1 MPLQKQVLQTCSTLA
16 VSSPAI
22 LKEYHDALLFVL
34 AFPMD
39 EETRQFAYTE
49 LKRLSVLTETKKGF
63 YWQHA
68 LTGSGLPG
76 TSLRCQYSR
85 DLVRWLLDTCPDEIQ
100 PAESAASADEVKA
113 VFQVLLPGIEFK
125 AAVSGEQNLWNRIRD
140 LSGHYFNREALD
152 WLLSLVEQKRLPA
165 LVKDQLYDRLQIY
178 INWNLTG
185 KGYNRSFI
193 QWPVMKVHYYISDH
207 KLIPAVLLKQKFSN
221 ETTLSK
227 SAATGLISI
236 ARASLA
242 FYYRET
248 DPFTYADPASTTLV
262 ELGEGFQVV
271 LFGMTKDRR
280 FSLDSYIGFLA
291 LKNGI
296 PVAYGGGWIFGHRC
310 KIGVNIYPPFRGAD
324 SAVLFTEVMRA
335 YYHQFRVHYFLVKP
349 YQFGKGNP
357 EGLKSGAYW
366 FYYKLGFR
374 SADSGLEKLAH
385 EEWEQIRKRAGYRS
399 PMTKLKKL
407 TGSPMILVLNKKG
420 LADERASDLS
430 SRISHMI
437 RDRFNGNRQ
446 SALLEAN
453 RYWMKNIAL
462 DISRLPGQTTDNREN
477 WVLLF
482 LLIAG
487 PRPSKKDWKNLTRL
501 RFAGQETDFIRAWQ
515 DCRSLWATRP
525 GLLKSK

>member
-1 MPLQKQVLQTCSTLA
+1 MLLQKQVLQTCGNLA

-34 AFPMD
+34 AFPPD
-39 EETRQFAYTE
+39 EETRLFAHTE
-49 LKRLSVLTETKKGF
+49 LKRLSVLIEMKKGF
-63 YWQHA
+63 YWQQA

-76 TSLRCQYSR
+76 TALRCQYTR
-85 DLVRWLLDTCPDEIQ
+85 DLVRWLLDTGPDEVQ
-100 PAESAASADEVKA
+100 PAESAASAAEVKE
-113 VFQVLLPGIEFK
+113 VFQVLFPGIEFN
-125 AAVSGEQNLWNRIRD
+125 AAVSGEPNLWNRIRE

-152 WLLSLVEQKRLPA
+152 WLLRLVEQQALPE
-165 LVKDQLYDRLQIY
+165 LLKDQLYDRLQIY
-178 INWNLTG
+178 ISWNLTG

-193 QWPVMKVHYYISDH
+193 HWPVKKIYYYDAGH
-207 KLIPAVLLKQKFSN
+207 KMIPGVLLKRKIKR
-221 ETTLSK
+221 EITLHK
-227 SAATGLISI
+227 SATTGLIAI

-248 DPFTYADPASTTLV
+248 DPFTFADPASTTLV
-262 ELGEGFQVV
+262 ELGEGYQVA
-271 LFGMTKDRR
+271 LFGMTKERR

-324 SAVLFTEVMRA
+324 SAVLFTQVMRA

-374 SADSGLEKLAH
+374 SSDTGLEKLAH
-385 EEWEQIRKRAGYRS
+385 EEWERIRKRAGYRS
-399 PMTKLKKL
+399 PLTVLKKL

-420 LADERASDLS
+420 LTDARASELS
-430 SRISHMI
+430 IRISHMI

-453 RYWMKNIAL
+453 LHWKRSIRI
-462 DISRLPGQTTDNREN
+462 DISRFPGQTTESREN
-477 WVLLF
+477 WELLF
-482 LLIAG
+482 LLLAG
-487 PRPSKKDWKNLTRL
+487 PKPSKKDWIMLTRL
-501 RFAGQETDFIRAWQ
+501 RFAGRETDFIKAWQ
-515 DCRSLWATRP
+515 DRRSVWAGSP
-525 GLLKSK
+525 GL